1 MQTYSTVDHSS
12 KVGRRFFALHFV
24 LLLVIA
30 GLLGGYFTLN
40 AATSNRNKPL
50 VIQGRITNN
59 SYVPLSDGS
68 TVFLKVSI
76 YTSATGADTNG
87 DGTGTATCQWATGT
101 NATGSVNCRNAA
113 GTEPGSSAGVSATV
127 TRGVFT
133 LALGDTTVT
142 NMPALPLDFNAASF
156 YAGITVCTAAQSGC
170 DAEMTPRIRLGA
182 AAYAYNADE
191 LDGLNSTAFL
201 RFHNTA
207 TGDTV
212 SSGTAT
218 STIWRAGAYSA
229 QANSENI
236 DLDVDFSTNTFTF
249 TGSAGGTINNQRTML
264 VRPRT
269 YLAGTGAFTLIN
281 ASTLT
286 VGGPPA
292 SSGGNLFISR
302 ANTLELYGPTVGS
315 FLFMNYPSA
324 TTLGGQIF
332 ASDLD
337 LNTNVTFP
345 TDTSVSL
352 DGYRVNL
359 PSVTN
364 SNALT
369 HTLIGL
375 HVRNGGANTQIT
387 QTNGTAQINWT
398 GLSVEKPALTQTTGT
413 NTSTGISISSGAI
426 TSGTSYAL
434 IADSASGNVGFGDT
448 TPNYVLE
455 LSRSTGIANA
465 FSMSADDVTHGL
477 TALHNGT
484 FQQQLETGTFFQ
496 VGVLNGG
503 GAGTGGALLTG
514 ASDSDSTGMRILG
527 VVGSNDPTDT
537 VTPLYLSGAKSDGT
551 TGRTD
556 VGNAETVLLVSNND
570 TVRLTLL
577 GNGNFGIGNDPSP
590 DYLLEVGGLPTG
602 NDSTFALSDLDVAH
616 GLTTIAQT
624 DIWAHLGPISST
636 AGGGRLT
643 MITDADG
650 QAMELQ
656 GVIGSTDPTD
666 TTPAVKIIGTISN
679 GTTGIADMAAAETV
693 LQVANNDNAAS
704 LTLLG
709 SGNFGIG
716 DATPASLF
724 TVGSGDLLQINSNG
738 SITLA
743 QSAVSGGQT
752 ALSITPGNHT
762 AVTGQLEDFEIL
774 AHTNTITSAVTTQP
788 FSAFGQATITA
799 ATAQT
804 VTTAST
810 MTINGPPLVGGSA
823 AITTSIGLRIHA
835 GVDGITSAGITSA
848 YGLYVDMPNGLATN
862 RYAAAF
868 ASGNVGIGTATPD
881 TTLDVSGTLSY
892 TPSATQDITAATGA
906 ILANAGVVIIT
917 NTTGLAVNL
926 NTGGGA
932 TIANGATGQVIYIVG
947 ATGMANVTVNDQDS
961 QASSNLQ
968 LGAASRTISAL
979 DVLQLVFDGTDW
991 LEISFIAN

>member
-1 MQTYSTVDHSS
+1 MDPSTS
-12 KVGRRFFALHFV
+12 KVRRGFFAVHFV

-76 YTSATGADTNG
+76 YTSATGADTVG
-87 DGTGTATCQWATGT
+87 DGSGTATCQWATGT
-101 NATGSVNCRNAA
+101 DGTGSVNCRNAA
-113 GTEPGSSAGVSATV
+113 GTEPASSAGVSATV

-156 YAGITVCTAAQSGC
+156 YVGITVCTAAQSGC

-191 LDGLNSTAFL
+191 LDGLNSTSFL

-218 STIWRAGAYSA
+218 STIWRAGTYSS

-236 DLDVDFSTNTFTF
+236 DLDVDFSTNTFSF
-249 TGSAGGTINNQRTML
+249 TGSAGGTIANQRTML
-264 VRPRT
+264 IRPRT
-269 YLAGTGAFTLIN
+269 YTAGTGAFTLIN

-302 ANTLELYGPTVGS
+302 GNTLELYGPTFGS
-315 FLFMNYPSA
+315 FLYMDYPSA
-324 TTLGGQIF
+324 TTLAGQIF
-332 ASDLD
+332 ASDID

-352 DGYRVNL
+352 DGYRVSL

-364 SNALT
+364 SSALT

-375 HVRNGGANTQIT
+375 RVRNGGANTEIT
-387 QTNGTAQINWT
+387 NTNGSAVISWT
-398 GLSVEKPALTQTTGT
+398 GLDIAKPALTQTTGT
-413 NTSTGISISSGAI
+413 NTSTGISISSGTI

-434 IADSASGNVGFGDT
+434 VADAASGNVGFGDT
-448 TPNYVLE
+448 TPDYVLE
-455 LSRSTGIANA
+455 LSRATGIANA
-465 FSMSADDVTHGL
+465 FSMSATDVAHGL
-477 TALHNGT
+477 TALLNGT

-514 ASDSDSTGMRILG
+514 ASDSDSPGMRILSVIG
-527 VVGSNDPTDT
+527 NNDPTDT
-537 VTPLYLSGAKSDGT
+537 TIALYLSGAKSNGT
-551 TGRTD
+551 TGRTELAA
-556 VGNAETVLLVSNND
+556 AETIIAISNND
-570 TVRLTLL
+570 TPYFTML
-577 GNGNFGIGNDPSP
+577 GNGNLAVGNDATP
-590 DYLLEVGGLPTG
+590 DYELEIFSLAGS
-602 NDSTFALSDLDVAH
+602 DSTLALSDADVAH
-616 GLTTIAQT
+616 GLTTLANT
-624 DIWAHLGPISST
+624 DVWAHLGPISST
-636 AGGGRLT
+636 AGGGRFT

-650 QAMELQ
+650 QAMELR
-656 GVIGSTDPTD
+656 GVIGSTNPTD
-666 TTPAVKIIGTISN
+666 TTPAVKIIGAISN
-679 GTTGIADMAAAETV
+679 GTTGAADMAAAETV
-693 LQVANNDNAAS
+693 FQVANNDNTSAF
-704 LTLLG
+704 TILG
-709 SGNFGIG
+709 NDRIGIG
-716 DATPASLF
+716 DTTPSALL
-724 TVGSGDLLQINSNG
+724 TVGSGDLLQVNTNG

-743 QSAVSGGQT
+743 QAVVSGGQT
-752 ALSITPGNHT
+752 AFSITPGAHT

-774 AHTNTITSAVTTQP
+774 AHTNTITSAITTQP

-799 ATAQT
+799 ATVQT
-804 VTTAST
+804 VTNAST
-810 MTINGPPLVGGSA
+810 MTINGPPLAGGSA

-835 GVDGITSAGITSA
+835 GVDGITSAGITNA
-848 YGLYVDMPNGLATN
+848 YGLYVDAPSGLATN

-906 ILANAGVVIIT
+906 ILANAGVVVIT

-991 LEISFIAN
+991 LEVSFIAN